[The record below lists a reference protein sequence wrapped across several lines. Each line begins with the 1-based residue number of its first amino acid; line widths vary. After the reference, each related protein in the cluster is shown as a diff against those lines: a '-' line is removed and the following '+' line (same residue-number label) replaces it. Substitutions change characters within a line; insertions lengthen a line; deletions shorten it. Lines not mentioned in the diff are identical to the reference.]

1 MKVTHGRA
9 KSAAILFGALLTGAF
24 VPAAFGQNPK
34 LDIQNLEPLAKKA
47 SEVVDVNLDG
57 ALLRL
62 AGKFMTDEDDREGL
76 EIIKNSEGHLRK
88 EFRVRQAQRILAG

>member
-9 KSAAILFGALLTGAF
+9 KPALILFGTLLLGALA
-24 VPAAFGQNPK
+24 PSAFGQNPK

-57 ALLRL
+57 ALAE
-62 AGKFMTDEDDREGL
+62 AG
-76 EIIKNSEGHLRK
+76 RK
-88 EFRVRQAQRILAG
+88 VHDG